1 MYSEWHYK
9 SLYLFG
15 HPRGTWV
22 FSKLQG
28 LRIIFPKIVAAIL
41 KIVAL
46 RKWEF
51 FDSPLHRISIPK
63 ILGLLLLRKI
73 A

>member
-41 KIVAL
+41 KIVTL

-51 FDSPLHRISIPK
+51 LLILLSIAFRFPK
-63 ILGLLLLRKI
+63 F
-73 A
+73 